1 MTTKKRDS
9 IQEERIQN
17 VAAPRAEPGAANM
30 TIPRR
35 DLLTGAALVLLGAS
49 GCGNGKQNC
58 GNANSKLLR
67 TDFMKAF
74 TKTFIGD
81 PTTIKDPAP
90 PPATDPWPDP
100 EPTNPPTPSTRVW
113 PKFGQKQNDAIT
125 DYATFVNVLLTV
137 GFVGASP
144 PTFPSGSLGD
154 QIVQFLNTY
163 HWPTGTG
170 VPSEYQSELPTV
182 YLVEIAVI
190 QDRLLQAINSFD
202 FTGHG
207 AGGNSSNWPPH

>member
-1 MTTKKRDS
+1 MATKKRDS

-17 VAAPRAEPGAANM
+17 LSAPRAERGAANM

-58 GNANSKLLR
+58 GNANPKALR
-67 TDFMKAF
+67 TKFMADFTAA
-74 TKTFIGD
+74 FIGD
-81 PTTIKDPAP
+81 PTKIKDPAP
-90 PPATDPWPDP
+90 PPQFDTWPDP
-100 EPTNPPTPSTRVW
+100 NRLW
-113 PKFGQKQNDAIT
+113 PKSGQKQNDAVT
-125 DYATFVNVLLTV
+125 DYATFVNVLMMV
-137 GFVGASP
+137 GFVGAPP

-154 QIVQFLNTY
+154 RIVQFLNTY

-170 VPSEYQSELPTV
+170 VPTEYLSELPTV
-182 YLVEIAVI
+182 YLVETAVI

-207 AGGNSSNWPPH
+207 AGGSGSNWPPH